1 MFFLCHPNNYF
12 LIPVE
17 PAVSTVQCPR
27 KNGYFSHEDPQVC
40 DKFYNCVDG
49 VANTVTCPSGLIY
62 DDYQGTCTWPQEAQR
77 KGCEKENR
85 KKGTFLLFLILF
97 NLHMCMHNDK
107 CNNGWADFFSPEKL
121 SDGFSC
127 PDADVLGNNGRP
139 LPHPTYPHPED
150 CQKFYICRNG
160 IQPQL
165 GSCPPGTVYNEANFK
180 CEDPESVPGW

>member
-1 MFFLCHPNNYF
+1 MFFLCHPHHYF

-62 DDYQGTCTWPQEAQR
+62 DDYQGTCTWPQDAQR

-85 KKGTFLLFLILF
+85 KKG
-97 NLHMCMHNDK
+97 NL
-107 CNNGWADFFSPEKL
+107 KL
-121 SDGFSC
+121 
-127 PDADVLGNNGRP
+127 
-139 LPHPTYPHPED
+139 
-150 CQKFYICRNG
+150 
-160 IQPQL
+160 
-165 GSCPPGTVYNEANFK
+165 
-180 CEDPESVPGW
+180 